1 MRGEGKTFPPA
12 GKHGMM
18 LALVDG
24 SMWAVIS
31 LISHDVDS
39 CYEGFVLHQPAQ
51 LFLYIWQVLTPIGP
65 FGGKLLAMRPP
76 TLCPS
81 WGRWRDHPLW
91 DRNTDGQQG
100 VDEMTDAKKL
110 EIASVVREA
119 LLAAFGE
126 ISTKSGLAL
135 THLDM
140 KLRLD
145 DGTRLRGRYK
155 PITEGGSGDIEI
167 KVKLPPS
174 ATA

>member
-1 MRGEGKTFPPA
+1 
-12 GKHGMM
+12 
-18 LALVDG
+18 
-24 SMWAVIS
+24 
-31 LISHDVDS
+31 
-39 CYEGFVLHQPAQ
+39 
-51 LFLYIWQVLTPIGP
+51 
-65 FGGKLLAMRPP
+65 
-76 TLCPS
+76 
-81 WGRWRDHPLW
+81 
-91 DRNTDGQQG
+91 
-100 VDEMTDAKKL
+100 MTDAKKL